1 MKRIFFLVI
10 IVVHVSCIYAQSK
23 ASGSC
28 DKWDIIPYLYNDSIS
43 KQSEVCFWQ
52 NYWYERDT
60 SVNFYF
66 PDTLIV
72 CMHLVPSTELWEM
85 DTLNMK
91 SGRVI
96 SNLYFKL
103 GESAD
108 SYNIINSTNT
118 ERILLL
124 NSPIDFNVAF
134 NYINQNKEGFI
145 SIAIVKLPMKK
156 MLSSMNVFTNVWGE
170 SILWENGKS
179 LMLNQV
185 IIETVVSDMDGYLCR
200 RFEYSLPI
208 NGHYCKSR

>member
-1 MKRIFFLVI
+1 
-10 IVVHVSCIYAQSK
+10 
-23 ASGSC
+23 
-28 DKWDIIPYLYNDSIS
+28 
-43 KQSEVCFWQ
+43 
-52 NYWYERDT
+52 
-60 SVNFYF
+60 
-66 PDTLIV
+66 
-72 CMHLVPSTELWEM
+72 MHLVPSTELWEM